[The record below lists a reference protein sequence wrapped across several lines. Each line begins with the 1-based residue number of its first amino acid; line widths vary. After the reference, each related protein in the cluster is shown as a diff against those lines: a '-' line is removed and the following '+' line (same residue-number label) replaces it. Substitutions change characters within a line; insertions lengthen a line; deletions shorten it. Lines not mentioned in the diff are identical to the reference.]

1 MWMRVARFLCLSAVS
16 AVALAGCGDDD
27 DSGARA
33 STGGPPPVAC
43 TEIGCESGVFL
54 DIGVIKRNLAAA
66 ERVKLC
72 LRQRCRTYSLAQ
84 VDLVNLS
91 VKGLRDGQRASV
103 RLVIYGDG
111 GEVLRRSAVRAPVR
125 RVRPNG
131 PRCPPTC
138 FQVPVR
144 IDRQTLRLEVAA

>member
-1 MWMRVARFLCLSAVS
+1 MRVARLLCLTAVS
-16 AVALAGCGDDD
+16 AVAAAGCGAEDDTA
-27 DSGARA
+27 ARA
-33 STGGPPPVAC
+33 SNGEPPTVAC

-72 LRQRCRTYSLAQ
+72 LRTRCRTYSLAR

-91 VKGLRDGQRASV
+91 VKGLREGQRASV
-103 RLVIYGDG
+103 RMIIYGDG

-125 RVRPNG
+125 KVKPNG

-144 IDRQTLRLEVAA
+144 IDRQTLRLEVAG

>member
-1 MWMRVARFLCLSAVS
+1 MRVARLLCVTAVS
-16 AVALAGCGDDD
+16 AVAAAGCGADD
-27 DSGARA
+27 DSAAGA
-33 STGGPPPVAC
+33 SNGEPPPVAC

-72 LRQRCRTYSLAQ
+72 LRTRCRTYSLARA
-84 VDLVNLS
+84 DLVNLS
-91 VKGLRDGQRASV
+91 VKGLREGQRVSV
-103 RLVIYGDG
+103 RMVIYGEG

-125 RVRPNG
+125 KVKPNG

-144 IDRQTLRLEVAA
+144 IDRQTLRLEVAG